1 MEVTAIVAEVATA
14 VLEWAP
20 AIAAHVKVQFS
31 GMAYSSSPMLLH
43 SVLTLFA
50 RFPDAFG
57 AEDERKMARRLASAA
72 CEAHR
77 PLPVRLLVL
86 HWLLG
91 SGRFRD
97 SVPGLAK
104 WFYPGMFDPLALK
117 AKKLDCLGFVAATV
131 DSDKVEGGSY
141 GRQTTELID
150 DGLVCVSAFRWLP
163 AWSTETGVAF
173 RALHRV
179 LVGAAP
185 HGTNDKGCSGA
196 GELLNSTTFHHF
208 QAMLVDMAS
217 EHRSLVPVIAD
228 FINRLLACTTHRWV
242 GEQLL
247 RTVDE
252 CLLPRLEP
260 GYQLASYYPLFE
272 KIAQNEAVP
281 QLRLIELLTK
291 QMVCLAK
298 KHDPD
303 TELKSWSQGS
313 KVVGICRIMLK
324 HHHSSHI
331 FLPLTHLLVRTIES
345 FPDLEIRD
353 HARICLR
360 MLSCI
365 PGKKLRNLMG
375 IGEQP
380 TPSHPGSMFDDP
392 SERPAQDPSS
402 MPALASYIH
411 LERVVPL
418 VVKQSWALTLP
429 NFSFQSR
436 ASGHIISIQDVSVTP
451 PEQEKPLQPTIERIG
466 YTQEALRVMDSKGAE
481 TLEILRRHFSCIPDY
496 LHSTGG
502 LKVKIHC
509 TFRFDSEPFNRAW
522 VSDSPVPS
530 SEGEDELPALYAVT
544 ISLSSS
550 AQFGKIPSC
559 HVPFLLGEPPASGVD
574 IVPIDNC
581 HQEESSYH
589 ASVMIELEP
598 REPSP
603 GLIDVEIA
611 ANTENC
617 QVICGSLQP
626 ITVGIEDMFLKASVP
641 PDTPKDGAADYYQD
655 LFHALWEACNS
666 SSNTG
671 RETFPLSG
679 GKGLAAISGT
689 RSVKLLE
696 VTPKVLIGALERY
709 LAPFVVSVAGRSLIT
724 ILRGNGVIENVVWEE
739 SDSDA
744 AVGADALVPYSMENN
759 LQLQHIDDDEIGIG
773 AQRFAHLSKR
783 DMGVVSVLIFLP
795 PRGISYNH
803 FLNKNFPNNPAER
816 KWSIFVHW
824 SFIMNNVRLYAETK
838 FALYV
843 TSSEV
848 HKEERSKGEL
858 MGVSGAVQWWG
869 GAGELMGVSGAVQ
882 WWEVSQLRILVLAS
896 LVIQYILLVAS
907 AASDAIAIYALATL
921 FNRHRESHQEDGD
934 GGSNILEVLWAP
946 ILLIH
951 LGGQDG
957 ITAYNIEDNEL
968 WTRHILTSVS
978 QKLKIDLLED
988 FIHKAISPAGAND
1001 YLLTPATPVDFTP
1014 HKLFVDVASPSP
1026 DDRIRMLQSFSA
1038 LDDNHAYCKLQHWL
1052 SETFQL
1058 LYTKEKMFSLE
1069 FVFVGQTNNIA
1080 HARASMSEQI
1090 VGFFSSGLVRLFAMY
1105 LPFAAVALFH
1115 CSHREVYREDDVKV
1129 TYVLLCCTAALEGN
1143 AMFLKSLRRGREN
1156 RKQTDEPLFADMVS
1170 QYNLIGLLVRNKKH
1184 SRMMRILGVLGCSA
1198 FLQQHWRMK
1207 SCYSSFSITMLV
1219 LKYVKGGW
1227 EHHIRDVSTYRKF
1240 SDNRGQFT
1248 LGCEGCYEELG
1259 WSLEGA
1265 FDESVLLWHLA
1276 TDFCYYD
1283 TGVSHSHHG
1292 LLCTQDSC
1300 PHAYACPA
1308 WCEGSGHHKR
1318 AIQCREISNYMM
1330 YLLFVNP
1337 EMLLAGTRR
1346 NLFTS
1351 AYSELKGIIIR
1362 GDKQTHKEI
1371 ELTQMIIAAVDGGG
1385 SPPPDGT
1392 QQQQGGI
1399 IRDAWNI
1406 AKVLSNLPEEKMW
1419 DVIEGVWV
1427 EMLCFS
1433 AARCRGYLH
1442 AKGLATDVE
1451 YLTYVWLLLYYMGM
1465 ETLAAKLQRADH
1477 HYHNGGVHGDDPS
1490 TSRVSGAATNQEGAA
1505 GPSRSSGTYKE
1516 YAEDQSS
1523 GYQGSDATGE
1533 EIV

>member
-1 MEVTAIVAEVATA
+1 MEPRPSPQQPPPTLTAQEWEHLLDDFAAPPPRRDRWLHLPLLDLALSSLPRRDLPSHLKPLLLAFVDDHLLPPPDPARQLPLLLASLLAFPADHPLRDHLVATVASAFASALSAPLSDPEGEAPPLAGLVGALLAAANRPNHATDRAARALACDALRALDDALPGLLADVLGHAYALASAERSPAAQSYILLLASAARGAVRLGRLGSGSSILAVSGPPVPFSVPAHLLSPLPSPPAPVPPSEQNVREIRKVLALVMERPQVLTPAAAMEVTAIVAEVATA

-20 AIAAHVKVQFS
+20 AIAAHVKVQFG

-50 RFPDAFG
+50 QFPDAFG
-57 AEDERKMARRLASAA
+57 AEDERKVARRLASAA

-77 PLPVRLLVL
+77 PLPVRLLAL

-141 GRQTTELID
+141 GQQTTKLID
-150 DGLVCVSAFRWLP
+150 DGLVSVSAFRWLP
-163 AWSTETGVAF
+163 AWSTETVVAF
-173 RALHRV
+173 RGLHRV

-185 HGTNDKGCSGA
+185 HSANDTGCSGA

-217 EHRSLVPVIAD
+217 EHRGLVPVIAD
-228 FINRLLACTTHRWV
+228 FINRLLACTAHRWV

-291 QMVCLAK
+291 QMASLAK

-392 SERPAQDPSS
+392 SERPAQDPNS
-402 MPALASYIH
+402 MPTLASYIH

-418 VVKQSWALTLP
+418 IVKQSWALTLP
-429 NFSFQSR
+429 NFSVQSR
-436 ASGHIISIQDVSVTP
+436 ASGHILSIQDVSVTP
-451 PEQEKPLQPTIERIG
+451 PEQEKPPQPTIERIG
-466 YTQEALRVMDSKGAE
+466 YTEEALRVMDSKGAE

-496 LHSTGG
+496 LHSSGG

-544 ISLSSS
+544 ITLSSS
-550 AQFGKIPSC
+550 AQFGKIPPC
-559 HVPFLLGEPPASGVD
+559 RVPFLLGEPPGSGVD

-581 HQEESSYH
+581 QQEESSYR

-611 ANTENC
+611 ANTENF

-641 PDTPKDGAADYYQD
+641 PDTPKDGTTEYYQD

-709 LAPFVVSVAGRSLIT
+709 LSPFVVSVAGRSLIT
-724 ILRGNGVIENVVWEE
+724 ILRGNGVIENVMWEE

-783 DMGVVSVLIFLP
+783 DMGVVRVLIFLP
-795 PRGISYNH
+795 PRYHLLFSMEVG
-803 FLNKNFPNNPAER
+803 
-816 KWSIFVHW
+816 
-824 SFIMNNVRLYAETK
+824 YAST
-838 FALYV
+838 
-843 TSSEV
+843 
-848 HKEERSKGEL
+848 
-858 MGVSGAVQWWG
+858 
-869 GAGELMGVSGAVQ
+869 
-882 WWEVSQLRILVLAS
+882 LV
-896 LVIQYILLVAS
+896 
-907 AASDAIAIYALATL
+907 
-921 FNRHRESHQEDGD
+921 
-934 GGSNILEVLWAP
+934 
-946 ILLIH
+946 
-951 LGGQDG
+951 
-957 ITAYNIEDNEL
+957 
-968 WTRHILTSVS
+968 
-978 QKLKIDLLED
+978 
-988 FIHKAISPAGAND
+988 
-1001 YLLTPATPVDFTP
+1001 
-1014 HKLFVDVASPSP
+1014 
-1026 DDRIRMLQSFSA
+1026 RIRTDHWPCL
-1038 LDDNHAYCKLQHWL
+1038 AY
-1052 SETFQL
+1052 
-1058 LYTKEKMFSLE
+1058 
-1069 FVFVGQTNNIA
+1069 
-1080 HARASMSEQI
+1080 
-1090 VGFFSSGLVRLFAMY
+1090 
-1105 LPFAAVALFH
+1105 
-1115 CSHREVYREDDVKV
+1115 
-1129 TYVLLCCTAALEGN
+1129 
-1143 AMFLKSLRRGREN
+1143 
-1156 RKQTDEPLFADMVS
+1156 
-1170 QYNLIGLLVRNKKH
+1170 
-1184 SRMMRILGVLGCSA
+1184 
-1198 FLQQHWRMK
+1198 
-1207 SCYSSFSITMLV
+1207 
-1219 LKYVKGGW
+1219 
-1227 EHHIRDVSTYRKF
+1227 
-1240 SDNRGQFT
+1240 
-1248 LGCEGCYEELG
+1248 
-1259 WSLEGA
+1259 
-1265 FDESVLLWHLA
+1265 
-1276 TDFCYYD
+1276 
-1283 TGVSHSHHG
+1283 
-1292 LLCTQDSC
+1292 
-1300 PHAYACPA
+1300 
-1308 WCEGSGHHKR
+1308 
-1318 AIQCREISNYMM
+1318 
-1330 YLLFVNP
+1330 
-1337 EMLLAGTRR
+1337 
-1346 NLFTS
+1346 
-1351 AYSELKGIIIR
+1351 
-1362 GDKQTHKEI
+1362 
-1371 ELTQMIIAAVDGGG
+1371 VD
-1385 SPPPDGT
+1385 
-1392 QQQQGGI
+1392 
-1399 IRDAWNI
+1399 
-1406 AKVLSNLPEEKMW
+1406 
-1419 DVIEGVWV
+1419 
-1427 EMLCFS
+1427 
-1433 AARCRGYLH
+1433 
-1442 AKGLATDVE
+1442 E
-1451 YLTYVWLLLYYMGM
+1451 YLEALL
-1465 ETLAAKLQRADH
+1465 Q
-1477 HYHNGGVHGDDPS
+1477 
-1490 TSRVSGAATNQEGAA
+1490 
-1505 GPSRSSGTYKE
+1505 
-1516 YAEDQSS
+1516 
-1523 GYQGSDATGE
+1523 
-1533 EIV
+1533 